1 MVSQN
6 LIEELSSNI
15 ICYKDFPKPGVLFW
29 DFLPIF
35 AKPDFVNRLCKS
47 IANLACGKV
56 DVVVGLEA
64 RGFLFGP
71 QVAILLNLPF
81 IPIRKKGKL
90 PGTIISTTYIKEY
103 GEDTLEIQ
111 AGVLKKGQ
119 RVFLLDDLLATGGTL
134 KAAVDLIQQSDS
146 IVSQIAVFIELNSLN
161 GRNLFSKDL
170 EIFSFLKY

>member
-1 MVSQN
+1 MYFFIKKKFIFKFN
-6 LIEELSSNI
+6 LDFFLNI
-15 ICYKDFPKPGVLFW
+15 ITLF
-29 DFLPIF
+29 
-35 AKPDFVNRLCKS
+35 AV
-47 IANLACGKV
+47 
-56 DVVVGLEA
+56 
-64 RGFLFGP
+64 
-71 QVAILLNLPF
+71 Q
-81 IPIRKKGKL
+81 
-90 PGTIISTTYIKEY
+90 
-103 GEDTLEIQ
+103 DTLEIQ